1 MALGTWAPPKPSSTG
16 ATSLDRFFHITERGS
31 TVRTELIAGAATWLT
46 MAYILFVNPTI
57 LGFQSVP
64 ALRPL
69 GLPFDQVLTVTALV
83 AGVMTLLMGVY
94 ANYPF
99 ALAAGLGLNAFVAFT
114 LVVSLKLSYPDA
126 MGVIVLEGLAITV
139 LVMTGFRE
147 AVLNAIPMD
156 LKRAIGIGI
165 GMFIAFI
172 GLVSAGV
179 VVHPPAG
186 TILTIAGSPDSGS
199 DLTTLRMLTFVIGL
213 AITATLVARKTRGAL
228 LLGIVLT
235 TVIAAVINTV
245 WGHGHLWTT
254 IGPDVARLPHKW
266 VTSPDFGLFGKFSIT
281 GVFDALPVAT
291 AIAVI
296 LSVMLSDFFDTM
308 GTVVGI
314 AGEAKLL
321 DRDGKLP
328 GMNRVL
334 LVDSLAAAA
343 GGVASASSNTT
354 YIESAAGVSEGG
366 RTGLTSVVVGVL
378 FLLSLFLSSLAGVI
392 PPEAT
397 APILVLVG
405 YFMMTLV
412 KDINWLDAGVAI
424 PALLTIIV
432 QPFTFSITNGVGAGF
447 LSYTVISILRGDGLK
462 DLSYAVRAVAQGRWS
477 EFRTREWKLHPLMI
491 IVSAVFAWYFI
502 HGLIA

>member
-1 MALGTWAPPKPSSTG
+1 MATTSPTVRLTS
-16 ATSLDRFFHITERGS
+16 SLDRFFKITERGS

-46 MAYILFVNPTI
+46 MSYILFVNPAI
-57 LGFQSVP
+57 LGTIKDSEGT
-64 ALRPL
+64 
-69 GLPFDQVLTVTALV
+69 GLDFGQVLTVTALV
-83 AGVMTLLMGVY
+83 AGCITLLMGIY

-114 LVVSLKLSYPDA
+114 LVAANHLTWPQA
-126 MGVIVLEGLAITV
+126 MGVIVVEGLVITALV
-139 LVMTGFRE
+139 LTGFRE

-172 GLVSAGV
+172 GFVNAGV
-179 VVHPPAG
+179 VVHPEAG
-186 TILTIAGSPDSGS
+186 TIVSINP
-199 DLTTLRMLTFVIGL
+199 DLTTLRMLTFAIGFVV
-213 AITATLVARKTRGAL
+213 TAALVARKLKGSLLFGIVFTTVLAMIINYGWGHKKLWSAVGPDTAL
-228 LLGIVLT
+228 VPHKFVSAPHFDLLGNFSL
-235 TVIAAVINTV
+235 
-245 WGHGHLWTT
+245 
-254 IGPDVARLPHKW
+254 
-266 VTSPDFGLFGKFSIT
+266 DFFS
-281 GVFDALPVAT
+281 ALGTAT
-291 AIAVI
+291 AIAIV

-321 DRDGKLP
+321 TPDGKLP
-328 GMNRVL
+328 GINRVL

-343 GGVASASSNTT
+343 GGAASASSNTT

-397 APILVLVG
+397 APILIIVG

-412 KDINWLDAGVAI
+412 KDINWQDPGIGI
-424 PALLTIIV
+424 PALLTIV
-432 QPFTFSITNGVGAGF
+432 VMPFTFSITNGVGAGF
-447 LSYTVISILRGDGLK
+447 LSYLLISVLRGK
-462 DLSYAVRAVAQGRWS
+462 I
-477 EFRTREWKLHPLMI
+477 REIHPLMW
-491 IVSAVFAWYFI
+491 IVSGVFAWYFI
-502 HGLIA
+502 HGVV